1 MPTAVERL
9 LDSFL
14 KFTGL
19 RGQGALNEAA
29 FKLDEAFLKLSTAN
43 ADNFL
48 KIEGSPFVKIDFD
61 RIGDSFVKL
70 GADFH
75 RLTVAGEAVDQVLL
89 KLTGGTTV
97 GSDDPR
103 AGAQADFV
111 ALDHKVSTTSTDL
124 KILGTDFLKLDT
136 APNVASFVIK
146 GELVADDFL
155 KLSTDTAADRVAFLK
170 LSADILKLSQGVD
183 ATSPLDRALKQLGG
197 ELQAVGD
204 TFGLLST
211 DFLKVGDAVAH
222 GAGGGGGSGLST
234 NVNGAGGGGGAGDSI
249 GAALTLLYQH
259 FHTLDVK
266 LEALGDG
273 SVRLINDL
281 LPAVDQGTSKL
292 FSDNSQHGNG
302 HG

>member
-1 MPTAVERL
+1 V
-9 LDSFL
+9 DSFL
-14 KFTGL
+14 KLTGL

-29 FKLDEAFLKLSTAN
+29 LKLDEAFLKLTTAN
-43 ADNFL
+43 ADDFL

-61 RIGDSFVKL
+61 RIGDSFVRL

-97 GSDDPR
+97 NSDDPR

-111 ALDHKVSTTSTDL
+111 ALDQKVTTTSTDL

-170 LSADILKLSQGVD
+170 LSADIFKLSQGVD

-211 DFLKVGDAVAH
+211 DFMKVGDAVAH

-234 NVNGAGGGGGAGDSI
+234 NVHGAGGGGGAGDSI

-259 FHTLDVK
+259 FHTLDAK

-273 SVRLINDL
+273 SVRLIHDL
-281 LPAVDQGTSKL
+281 LPAVDQGTPQL
-292 FSDNSQHGNG
+292 FSGDNSHGNG